1 MRIATHDQGWLTD
14 ETTGQLQGFS
24 LGYDYCAEHERGVPF
39 LKQQLGIK
47 VTDFP
52 QGVEDRTMTQVPGIL
67 QFLAYDYRTRDK
79 RFKRTAPAAILHCT
93 SATLYATS
101 GYGLDIPTEG
111 AAMAKWL
118 DVEFYACCFS
128 DKWYETKR
136 HDIMSSW
143 SETGG
148 FALHVRGQENVDKLK
163 ALHAAMLDCKV
174 SLADPSTF
182 GFTRRALTLML
193 CDAISPEVKAVVL
206 AADQAH
212 LKLHQTAEATGV
224 AAALKAA
231 GRRTYAL
238 SPAWRDE
245 EGSDIIFFLNPCE
258 QQRYRSGWFTV
269 SELLAWTRGEGPVM
283 EINPALKDAFC
294 AVDINWAVYLSKGLT
309 RSGIAQRTNP
319 MIVAMDEDKQ
329 VPGARLMVAKES
341 QALMPDGVYSL
352 EQLRPFIE
360 AGRAASATAALEKK
374 GIADATS
381 SPN

>member
-52 QGVEDRTMTQVPGIL
+52 QGVEDRTMTQVPEIL
-67 QFLAYDYRTRDK
+67 QFLAYDYRPKDK
-79 RFKRTAPAAILHCT
+79 RFKKTAPAAILHCT
-93 SATLYATS
+93 SAAFYAAS
-101 GYGLDIPTEG
+101 WYADSIPAEG
-111 AAMAKWL
+111 AALAKWL
-118 DVEFYACCFS
+118 DVDFYACCFS
-128 DKWYETKR
+128 DKWYEAKR

-182 GFTRRALTLML
+182 GFTRRALALML
-193 CDAISPEVKAVVL
+193 CDAISPEVRAVVL

-212 LKLHQTAEATGV
+212 LKLHQAAEATGV
-224 AAALKAA
+224 EAALKAA

-245 EGSDIIFFLNPCE
+245 EGSDIIFYLNPYE
-258 QQRYRSGWFTV
+258 QNNHRSGWFTV
-269 SELLAWTRGEGPVM
+269 PELLAWTQGNGPVM
-283 EINPALKDAFC
+283 EINSALRDAFF
-294 AVDINWAVYLSKGLT
+294 AVDPDYEFCLIKGLEL
-309 RSGIAQRTNP
+309 SSIYLRTHS
-319 MIVAMDEDKQ
+319 ILVALDEEKQ
-329 VPGARLMVAKES
+329 VPGARLMVAKKS
-341 QALMPDGVYSL
+341 QGLMPDGVYSL

-360 AGRAASATAALEKK
+360 AGRSAKAAAPKNES
-374 GIADATS
+374 IADAAT
-381 SPN
+381 PAD